1 MSKNIYFYVFAFLI
15 VTSCKKS
22 DDNNGSA
29 TPTATGPQITA
40 NAFINSHL
48 SGSKL
53 EGYRLDSG
61 IISVPTSTSGFTFN
75 YLSVPNGT
83 AWKDTLKAVTN
94 TTDFPNATYTNGINQ
109 TMLGTNLSIFRYFK
123 VSNTAWTIM
132 GDDYGAATISIP
144 TLGTASLAKQ
154 AVKLT
159 PNQTLAS
166 FPINYR
172 DSFAQTC
179 SGQLT
184 FNANITSP
192 IALNGPITVNQSTSV
207 KSNNIAWGTMK
218 IKGYADS
225 LSTVIQ
231 KYSTD
236 ITTNFSSTNPLIN
249 AVLPQLLSNFGMT
262 NNQTISTTSY
272 RYWVVG
278 KGLVMTLNADGTAT
292 VTTGL

>member
-1 MSKNIYFYVFAFLI
+1 MRNNIFIYVVALLSI
-15 VTSCKKS
+15 VSCKKS
-22 DDNNGSA
+22 DDNNGGS
-29 TPTATGPQITA
+29 TVSGGPQVTAT
-40 NAFINSHL
+40 AFISSHL

-61 IISVPTSTSGFTFN
+61 IISVPISATGFTLN

-83 AWKDTLKAVTN
+83 AWKDTLKAATN
-94 TTDFPNATYTNGINQ
+94 TIDFPNATYTNGINQ

-123 VSNTAWTIM
+123 VSNTSWAVM

-159 PNQTLAS
+159 PNQNLAN

-179 SGQLT
+179 TGQLT

-192 IALNGPITVNQSTSV
+192 ITLNGPITVNQSTSV
-207 KSNNIAWGTMK
+207 KSNNIAWGILK
-218 IKGYADS
+218 IKGYSDS

-231 KYSTD
+231 KYSTEV
-236 ITTNFSSTNPLIN
+236 TTNFSSTNPLIN

-262 NNQTISTTSY
+262 NNQIISTTTY
-272 RYWVVG
+272 RFWAVG